1 MATIKIL
8 VGQITGGGQPAY
20 LTYHFRISAHFKIC
34 CLSCYISRSVSNVV
48 VSRRSKKMG
57 VAASMSSSQFVRPHE
72 ELICSMTVGVSLKNG
87 VLVHVPEGQVSFGLV
102 PWHCAMRVMLDNIN
116 LMYLMSLWLCV
127 RHC

>member
-1 MATIKIL
+1 
-8 VGQITGGGQPAY
+8 
-20 LTYHFRISAHFKIC
+20 
-34 CLSCYISRSVSNVV
+34 
-48 VSRRSKKMG
+48 MG